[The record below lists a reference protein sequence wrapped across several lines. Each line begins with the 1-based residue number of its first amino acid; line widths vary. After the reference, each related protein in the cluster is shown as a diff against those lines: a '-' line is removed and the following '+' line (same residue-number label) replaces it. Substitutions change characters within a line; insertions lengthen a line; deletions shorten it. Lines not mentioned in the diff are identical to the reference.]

1 MGANAVGGTMGTSS
15 SPAYPVFWLHHAFI
29 DKPFADWEIVHP
41 SPGGDP
47 PNTGD
52 TLQPPPIMT
61 RTVG

>member
-1 MGANAVGGTMGTSS
+1 VA
-15 SPAYPVFWLHHAFI
+15 
-29 DKPFADWEIVHP
+29 HP

-61 RTVG
+61 RTVGQVLDTRALGYVYA